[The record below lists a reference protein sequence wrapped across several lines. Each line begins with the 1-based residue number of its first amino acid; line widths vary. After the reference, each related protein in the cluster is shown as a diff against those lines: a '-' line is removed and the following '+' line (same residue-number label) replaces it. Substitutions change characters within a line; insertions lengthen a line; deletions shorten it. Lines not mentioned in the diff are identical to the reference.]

1 MGWNLQGLNSIACLM
16 IFAAAIFSTYK
27 NIWLFEFVCDMRF
40 AKIKKHEKKKLP
52 FFIKKIGYISRNFFF
67 LQNESMFLKTSK
79 FILIASKYY
88 NYPINH
94 GILVEMKCFLD

>member
-16 IFAAAIFSTYK
+16 IFDAAIFSTYK

-52 FFIKKIGYISRNFFF
+52 FFIKKNWIY
-67 LQNESMFLKTSK
+67 K
-79 FILIASKYY
+79 
-88 NYPINH
+88 
-94 GILVEMKCFLD
+94 

>member
-52 FFIKKIGYISRNFFF
+52 FFIKKIGYISR
-67 LQNESMFLKTSK
+67 K
-79 FILIASKYY
+79 FSFCK
-88 NYPINH
+88 
-94 GILVEMKCFLD
+94 MKACF